1 MKYKEGTLSAKIAKN
16 VYAAPIIITLSGAI
30 ISMTPNWSPLY
41 GMITG
46 IILIISM
53 ICFIIGWIFKLHLMI
68 RWHAISMMF
77 TFHTLSLACL
87 LQFWRVFGET
97 FWLFTFLMT
106 IYVVYFWVTY
116 KYRHI
121 VAKGIYSVNVRKTLF
136 GKIYWRLS
144 FIYLLLAGT
153 FT

>member
-1 MKYKEGTLSAKIAKN
+1 
-16 VYAAPIIITLSGAI
+16 
-30 ISMTPNWSPLY
+30 MTPNWSPLY

-53 ICFIIGWIFKLHLMI
+53 IWFIIGWIFKLHLMI
-68 RWHAISMMF
+68 RWHAISMIF

-106 IYVVYFWVTY
+106 LYEFVFGS
-116 KYRHI
+116 HI
-121 VAKGIYSVNVRKTLF
+121 NIIIL
-136 GKIYWRLS
+136 
-144 FIYLLLAGT
+144 
-153 FT
+153 

>member
-1 MKYKEGTLSAKIAKN
+1 
-16 VYAAPIIITLSGAI
+16 
-30 ISMTPNWSPLY
+30 
-41 GMITG
+41 
-46 IILIISM
+46 
-53 ICFIIGWIFKLHLMI
+53 IIGWIFKLHLMI

-121 VAKGIYSVNVRKTLF
+121 VAIGIYSVNVRKTLF
-136 GKIYWRLS
+136 GNIYLHLY
-144 FIYLLLAGT
+144 FIYLLLDGT
-153 FT
+153 VTWGRSYKEASSIQVILGYDET